1 MDLIGSNIEEEGR
14 RAGLAVDLELDCGVE
29 AEEGEAFGGVEE
41 DARRDGEW
49 KGHSVLEAGT
59 RAIDNRC
66 HCCCRRLGGSSPQ
79 SSAHEGHRM
88 TLALK
93 C

>member
-1 MDLIGSNIEEEGR
+1 
-14 RAGLAVDLELDCGVE
+14 
-29 AEEGEAFGGVEE
+29 
-41 DARRDGEW
+41 
-49 KGHSVLEAGT
+49 VLEAGT